1 MPCQSIPIKMGFC
14 STETAERPHVNA
26 ISLTD
31 ECKSMSGS
39 REAIVAAV
47 LTCCVQVSAADP
59 AVPDNLG
66 SFLKDGWGVSAAFPQ
81 QTGIT
86 IHFAPDP
93 ESNSVP
99 PVVKAAVAPL
109 ELPNALIEKGVVVRS
124 VVVHSDVVAASSDYG
139 DETSQTDLIYLDQ
152 NQKQG
157 LTARPSFESLWI
169 DSAPS
174 VNRLMLGQK
183 SKSVAIHKATG
194 GDSGTICV
202 ADPIDAAQLAVRAP
216 QKSSEKEIEYIQ
228 ETCDLVAVPDVVSAT
243 SVGAGSKSIPQQPEV
258 DMTASVVP
266 SHILLPNQEDMAT
279 FFQNIQKPAGNG
291 QSAASESLLELPSL
305 EFSLSD
311 RDVDSVSDQRER
323 SSVPSGI
330 AAAGIHPFEGRTEAP
345 PSEAGDSLSRAA
357 GLWELAQRSLHQA
370 RESAGNK
377 TATESRDFA
386 FEAFRLCAAAKDAA
400 ERTSRC
406 TESFLIAVEAV
417 RESEDFCKSV
427 DGTSQSE
434 LRQLI
439 ASHHTS
445 VMKGVEQSK
454 LSSHDAAFRY
464 MTFARCKLIEAA
476 CGMPAASEA
485 LMLLGAAEA
494 ELSAGSA
501 SYKHAIAVMLQRAA
515 IEIDPVNHET
525 HLALGMTLS
534 KQGLSEQA
542 CWSLQKSV
550 EIRPTREAYQALLEI
565 AQQRGNDAQTAGY
578 LAKLKQ
584 YPHSIERSPLETE
597 TLANA
602 GETPSDPSGQG
613 TAESNEKDDT
623 RIGWRSLIPFMR

>member
-86 IHFAPDP
+86 IHFAP

-109 ELPNALIEKGVVVRS
+109 ELPNALIEKGVVV
-124 VVVHSDVVAASSDYG
+124 HSDVVAASSDYG
-139 DETSQTDLIYLDQ
+139 EKTSQTDLIYVDQ

-157 LTARPSFESLWI
+157 LNARPSFESLWI

-194 GDSGTICV
+194 GDSGTICA
-202 ADPIDAAQLAVRAP
+202 ADPIDAAQLAVRGP
-216 QKSSEKEIEYIQ
+216 QKSSEKEIESIQ

-279 FFQNIQKPAGNG
+279 FFQNIQKPSGNG

-305 EFSLSD
+305 KFSLPD

-330 AAAGIHPFEGRTEAP
+330 DAAAGIYPFEGRTEAP
-345 PSEAGDSLSRAA
+345 QSEAGDSLSKAA

-494 ELSAGSA
+494 EFSAGSA

-584 YPHSIERSPLETE
+584 YPHGIERSPLETE
-597 TLANA
+597 TLASA

-623 RIGWRSLIPFMR
+623 RIGWRSLIPFMK

>member
-1 MPCQSIPIKMGFC
+1 
-14 STETAERPHVNA
+14 
-26 ISLTD
+26 
-31 ECKSMSGS
+31 MSGS

-81 QTGIT
+81 QTGVT

-109 ELPNALIEKGVVVRS
+109 ELPNALIEKGVVVHS
-124 VVVHSDVVAASSDYG
+124 DVVHSDVVHSDVVHSDVVAASSDYG

-194 GDSGTICV
+194 GDSGTICA
-202 ADPIDAAQLAVRAP
+202 ADPIDAAQLAVRGP

-323 SSVPSGI
+323 SSVPSGMD
-330 AAAGIHPFEGRTEAP
+330 AAAGIHLFEGRTEAP
-345 PSEAGDSLSRAA
+345 QSEAGDSLSRAA

-400 ERTSRC
+400 ERTSWC
-406 TESFLIAVEAV
+406 TKSFLIAVEAV